1 MVLYHI
7 NMHIICTANLHSDA
21 FFSWAVII
29 LTFMILLIYL
39 VLDLDR
45 LIYILYI
52 NSLSPLMC
60 TIYMYMWICV
70 IDVHVYSHKHSL
82 PDSLSEDRGV
92 RQDQSNK
99 NHQVKKYMYITYK
112 YIFQVINTLTLT
124 VSFKTVKNELL
135 VLSISVKK
143 KTWPTLMN

>member
-70 IDVHVYSHKHSL
+70 IDVHVYSHKHYIVSL
-82 PDSLSEDRGV
+82 IHCLRTV
-92 RQDQSNK
+92 RQNQRNK

-112 YIFQVINTLTLT
+112 YIFQVINMLTLT
-124 VSFKTVKNELL
+124 VSFKTVENELL
-135 VLSISVKK
+135 VLSISVKTK
-143 KTWPTLMN
+143 HGQL

>member
-70 IDVHVYSHKHSL
+70 IDVHVYSHKHMIHCL
-82 PDSLSEDRGV
+82 RTV
-92 RQDQSNK
+92 RQNQSNK

-135 VLSISVKK
+135 VLSISVKTK
-143 KTWPTLMN
+143 HGQL

>member
-7 NMHIICTANLHSDA
+7 NMHIICTANLHSHA

-70 IDVHVYSHKHSL
+70 IDVHDIMYIHINIVSL
-82 PDSLSEDRGV
+82 IHCLRTV
-92 RQDQSNK
+92 RQNQSNK

-135 VLSISVKK
+135 VLSISVKTK
-143 KTWPTLMN
+143 HGQL

>member
-1 MVLYHI
+1 
-7 NMHIICTANLHSDA
+7 MHSKFTFRCFFFMSSHHFNIYDTFDLFSLRPWQVNLHSLYK
-21 FFSWAVII
+21 FSFSNNVYN
-29 LTFMILLIYL
+29 LH
-39 VLDLDR
+39 
-45 LIYILYI
+45 
-52 NSLSPLMC
+52 
-60 TIYMYMWICV
+60 
-70 IDVHVYSHKHSL
+70 VHVNMCNRCTCIFTCIVSL
-82 PDSLSEDRGV
+82 IHCLRTV